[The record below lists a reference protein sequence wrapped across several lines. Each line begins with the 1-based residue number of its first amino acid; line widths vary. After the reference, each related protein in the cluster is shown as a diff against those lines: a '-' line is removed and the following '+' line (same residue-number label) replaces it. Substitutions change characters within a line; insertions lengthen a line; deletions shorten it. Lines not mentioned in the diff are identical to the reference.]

1 MLEFLNNQRIISVY
15 LFGLVSCSRGLGY
28 WRFTTPVTASTGPVT
43 RSKSQ
48 GITNLVS
55 EPLVMTNQSEE
66 FMKKLEAF
74 MTQQTQSTSE
84 LKAAV
89 EALQAKQATLEEGLS
104 ARSHNKSNKQGG
116 SEASVEEEIEME
128 SFDDPPEQS
137 QGRGRGTGFETRQC
151 SRS

>member
-1 MLEFLNNQRIISVY
+1 
-15 LFGLVSCSRGLGY
+15 
-28 WRFTTPVTASTGPVT
+28 
-43 RSKSQ
+43 
-48 GITNLVS
+48 
-55 EPLVMTNQSEE
+55 MTNQSEE

-104 ARSHNKSNKQGG
+104 AWSHNKSNKQGG

-137 QGRGRGTGFETRQC
+137 QGRGRGTGFGPDSAREAKGPTITTVVGRGKGPVGGQPNG
-151 SRS
+151 SGQVIGKGNDSWRTGKPQPFKHSWD